1 MSLDLT
7 ENEATKTS
15 LAKALLKLMFSNENV
30 DRWNVE
36 VTETGILYCDGSHEK
51 VDDCIYDRIDIVKK
65 KPERYRHKK
74 RGTHYNKQAV
84 GILQIEPG
92 VILKDGDELVVYTG
106 EEDGGK
112 YWLRTPDE
120 FYDGRFEELK
130 SSPQIGVEEKKPDT
144 FLNRLL
150 KEERKTALINQ
161 ETSGYNGSY
170 QGGVQASNALQ
181 FLDRIEAAIELDGGI
196 PTLDKLKDP
205 KEIRNR
211 KINAMWNAHR
221 HFISP
226 FQTYEG
232 DIPKERKDLK
242 ILYEGLLTASETI
255 DNFHSFDKNLVQKVY
270 PDEVFDRM
278 TSQVNY
284 VLKRFNNLDLGED
297 VKTLTEN
304 CVANILRYA
313 SDFAETSEIS

>member
-7 ENEATKTS
+7 ENEALKTR
-15 LAKALLKLMFSNENV
+15 LAKDLLKLMFPNE
-30 DRWNVE
+30 DISRWNVE
-36 VTETGILYCDGSHEK
+36 VTESSILYCGGDHDKSE
-51 VDDCIYDRIDIVKK
+51 DCVYDRIDIYKK
-65 KPERYRHKK
+65 ATERFRHKK

-120 FYDGRFEELK
+120 FYDGRFEQIK
-130 SSPQIGVEEKKPDT
+130 VSSQPMVEEKKPDT

-150 KEERKTALINQ
+150 KEERKKVLINQ
-161 ETSGYNGSY
+161 NNAVHNGSY
-170 QGGVQASNALQ
+170 QGDIQSDSTLK

-196 PTLDKLKDP
+196 PTSDKLKDP

-211 KINAMWNAHR
+211 KIKAMWNAHR

-232 DIPKERKDLK
+232 EIPKERKDLK
-242 ILYEGLLTASETI
+242 LLYEGLLTASETV
-255 DNFHSFDKNLVQKVY
+255 DNFYSFDKNLVQKIY

-278 TSQVNY
+278 TAQVDY

-313 SDFAETSEIS
+313 SDFTETSEIS